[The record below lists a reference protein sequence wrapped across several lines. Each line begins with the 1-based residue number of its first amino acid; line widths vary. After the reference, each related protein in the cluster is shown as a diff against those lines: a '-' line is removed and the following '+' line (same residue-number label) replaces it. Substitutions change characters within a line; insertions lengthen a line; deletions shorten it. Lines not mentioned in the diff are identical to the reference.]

1 MYTDLKQYI
10 STQKCKVKKYTY
22 GWYVKQFCEYSNN
35 AAYVNDLMLALKL
48 AFTHGYDMND
58 INLFD
63 DLIDDY
69 HVQDTLD
76 VGDNIMLKIILSCFV
91 DDFILEAD
99 NRCYFSQFM
108 EYSKT
113 AQIALG
119 KKPDFLAEWLENHFS
134 DFAHIVDEE
143 CDILTVERLVNE
155 MRMEY
160 SDLEEINEETYMT
173 SAILVI
179 DENAENII
187 ECETLLDILNFTEV
201 VPGFYY
207 TGTVSYGGCLDNY
220 YSLNSTELE
229 EIMDLLKNMEKQ
241 RELDDEIFC
250 KLNMDRFD
258 KVERLAQGI
267 KYCSSHREVMF

>member
-10 STQKCKVKKYTY
+10 STQKCELETDTY

-35 AAYVNDLMLALKL
+35 TAYVNDLIKALEL
-48 AFTHGYDMND
+48 AFTHEYNMDD

-69 HVQDTLD
+69 HIQDVLD
-76 VGDNIMLKIILSCFV
+76 VSDNIMLKIILSCITDV
-91 DDFILEAD
+91 FILEVD
-99 NRCYFSQFM
+99 NREYFSQYM

-119 KKPDFLAEWLENHFS
+119 KEPDFLAEWLEEHFS
-134 DFAHIVDEE
+134 DFAHMADE
-143 CDILTVERLVNE
+143 DGSILTVERLADE
-155 MRMEY
+155 MRTGHSE
-160 SDLEEINEETYMT
+160 LEEINEETYMT

-187 ECETLLDILNFTEV
+187 ECEALLDILNFTEV